1 MIINKNAN
9 TVALLATFAQHI
21 VDMRLE
27 EVVTDPVALIVS
39 LYLSHPRELHRIAR
53 EHSEDCP
60 VYERAA
66 TAFNLHADEDH
77 FDFAA
82 SELGLFSTG
91 IDELLDLADSD
102 RIIAARIMPILRT
115 ALDLADDL
123 YLEEEQVERLTEL
136 IEQRVE
142 ADGFELVENDEGELK
157 IELAI

>member
-1 MIINKNAN
+1 MKNAN
-9 TVALLATFAQHI
+9 TTALLAAFAQRI
-21 VDMRLE
+21 ADLRLE
-27 EVVTDPVALIVS
+27 EIITNPVALIVS
-39 LYLSHPRELHRIAR
+39 LFLSHPRELHRIAR

-60 VYERAA
+60 VREQAA
-66 TAFNLHADEDH
+66 AAFRLHDDEEH

-102 RIIAARIMPILRT
+102 RIIATRIMPILRT

-123 YLEEEQVERLTEL
+123 YLEDEQVERLAEL

-142 ADGFELVENDEGELK
+142 ADGFELVENDEGELE